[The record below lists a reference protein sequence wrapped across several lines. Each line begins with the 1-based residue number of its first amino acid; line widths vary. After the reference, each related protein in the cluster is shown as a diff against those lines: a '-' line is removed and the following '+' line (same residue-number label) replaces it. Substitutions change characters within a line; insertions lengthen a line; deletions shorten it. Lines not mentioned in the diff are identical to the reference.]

1 VKTLPLF
8 DAEKR
13 VWTNGFEKSDRF
25 ESRVC
30 FGGFAAIPVRIGSP
44 FDVSKKGGSP
54 LFQLTVVFVGG

>member
-30 FGGFAAIPVRIGSP
+30 FGGFAAILVQIGFP
-44 FDVSKKGGSP
+44 FDARQKRRLPGFPVN
-54 LFQLTVVFVGG
+54 